1 MANHKSA
8 VKKIRQ
14 DEVRRLRNR
23 AYKTRFK
30 NVIKNV
36 EAALNEKNKELAQ
49 KALQEAISIIDR
61 IAGKGIVHKNT
72 AARQKS
78 RLTKK
83 VNALAV
89 SA

>member
-30 NVIKNV
+30 HVIKNV

-61 IAGKGIVHKNT
+61 ISGKGIVHKNT

>member
-30 NVIKNV
+30 HVIKHV

-49 KALQEAISIIDR
+49 TALQEAISIIDR

>member
-14 DEVRRLRNR
+14 DEVRRLRNL

-49 KALQEAISIIDR
+49 TALQEAISIIDR